1 MDSNPRTLTE
11 EIKHYLLQEGGR
23 IGMSVVR
30 LRLGTTT
37 SPEHRVFIEVDGC
50 KSGWLMVR
58 LTRETKWKVQV
69 FQDISSLWNQC
80 RDASLI
86 FIDIPIGLR
95 DSGFNERQCDRAARK
110 LLGRTRSSSVF
121 RVPCRD
127 AVYADATEASNI
139 NKRLT
144 GRGLSK
150 QVLGII
156 PKIREVDK
164 LLAVDNNARSVMR
177 EIHPELCFWALNG
190 RAPMKY
196 HKKDERGLVERRQVL
211 RGICSFI
218 DDLIG
223 CALEENRG
231 KVAED
236 DIIDALA
243 AAVTASKSVYGLS
256 FIPDSPEI
264 DSTGL
269 PMQMAYCVLPTLP
282 HFPKS

>member
-1 MDSNPRTLTE
+1 
-11 EIKHYLLQEGGR
+11 
-23 IGMSVVR
+23 
-30 LRLGTTT
+30 
-37 SPEHRVFIEVDGC
+37 
-50 KSGWLMVR
+50 
-58 LTRETKWKVQV
+58 
-69 FQDISSLWNQC
+69 
-80 RDASLI
+80 
-86 FIDIPIGLR
+86 
-95 DSGFNERQCDRAARK
+95 
-110 LLGRTRSSSVF
+110 
-121 RVPCRD
+121 
-127 AVYADATEASNI
+127 VYSDATEASNI

-156 PKIREVDK
+156 PKIREVDR
-164 LLAVDNNARSVMR
+164 LLAVDNSARSVMR

-223 CALEENRG
+223 YALEENRG

-236 DIIDALA
+236 DIIDALSA
-243 AAVTASKSVYGLS
+243 AITASKSVYGLS
-256 FIPDSPEI
+256 FVPDSPEI

-269 PMQMAYCVLPTLP
+269 PMQMVYYVLPTLP
-282 HFPKS
+282 SSSKL